1 MSLSS
6 SSSSSSSLSNWDL
19 IVSFLHPSG
28 ENYNSLPLDLEKAV
42 RRTADGFGQ
51 ITGLCSNSIE
61 LLFDWSHIRD
71 SSEKAINRMAYLIR
85 ECA

>member
-1 MSLSS
+1 MSLS

-42 RRTADGFGQ
+42 RRTADGYGL
-51 ITGLCSNSIE
+51 ITGFCGNSMDM
-61 LLFDWSHIRD
+61 LFDWSHIRD